1 MGVINV
7 ICCKTNKNNLGIN
20 ENIDTI
26 RLENNSEKNKK
37 KNEISKKEI
46 DKFKIKN
53 CLDILDDSTEEKKNN
68 QKLYQEKKPTKQ
80 SEKQNKLNI
89 LLNQQNR
96 RKSFQFQ

>member
-68 QKLYQEKKPTKQ
+68 QKLYKEKKPK
-80 SEKQNKLNI
+80 KNKVKNKI
-89 LLNQQNR
+89 N
-96 RKSFQFQ
+96 